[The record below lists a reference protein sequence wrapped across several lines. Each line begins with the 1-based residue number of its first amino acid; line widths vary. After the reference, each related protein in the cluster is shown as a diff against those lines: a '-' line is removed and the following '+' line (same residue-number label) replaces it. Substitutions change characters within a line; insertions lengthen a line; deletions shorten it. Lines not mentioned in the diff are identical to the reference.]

1 MLKVFKNCFHF
12 YVKSS
17 IHVALAVT
25 CMGALAYGS
34 VYGSTSQNLLIFIFL
49 STLFVYNFI
58 KYFSI
63 FISSSKRKKNPGLF
77 ILLVTSGLLTFG
89 FFFALTNLAK
99 VFVVLGGLLV
109 VLYTIP
115 FFGETSNWRNKKG
128 WKIYLVAL
136 SWVLLTVGVPFASSS
151 DFSFSLFM
159 KWFIIQFFYV
169 WVATLPFEIRDSS
182 KDTIHLRTIPQ
193 QLGIY
198 KTKKLGFFLLT
209 VALIFTVLVFS
220 NDLLVLAPA
229 FIAFM
234 LLGSALFYCSPQDS
248 NYFTSF
254 WIEGIPIVWWMS
266 FHLIS
271 YFY

>member
-1 MLKVFKNCFHF
+1 VLKVFKNCFHF

-25 CMGALAYGS
+25 CMGALANGS
-34 VYGSTSQNLLIFIFL
+34 VSGSTSQNLLIFIFL

-159 KWFIIQFFYV
+159 
-169 WVATLPFEIRDSS
+169 
-182 KDTIHLRTIPQ
+182 RTIPQ